1 VRVEGK
7 AMSALRG
14 ADIGR
19 FRTAL
24 LVTTGIKDPP
34 KTPKH
39 QDCTSEGCALQE
51 W

>member
-1 VRVEGK
+1 MRVEGK

-19 FRTAL
+19 VRTVL
-24 LVTTGIKDPP
+24 GTTGIKDPP